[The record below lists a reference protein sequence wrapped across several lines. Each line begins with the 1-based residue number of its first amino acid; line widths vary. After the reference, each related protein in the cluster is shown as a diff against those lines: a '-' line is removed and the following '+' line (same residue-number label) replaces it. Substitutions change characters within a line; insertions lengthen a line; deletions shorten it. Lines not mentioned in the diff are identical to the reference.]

1 MNAVAVGTAGS
12 LGEGKLPRTLC
23 AERDGQHALLD
34 PYEHEVSILK
44 IIDVII

>member
-12 LGEGKLPRTLC
+12 LGEWKLPGTLC
-23 AERDGQHALLD
+23 AEKDGQHAILD
-34 PYEHEVSILK
+34 PYEHELGILK